1 MTSGASWPGA
11 PLPRYPLYLLPSF
24 SLPFKR
30 RQVSPASLSPSSP
43 PTESSVPPLS
53 SSPTESTLS
62 SSVGSSQSSSYAP
75 SRLSFA
81 SSSSDYVQSVEEQHP
96 ENPRLLKVHP
106 DTIRCSTCST
116 DLAFASQIVSKG
128 FTGRYGRAYLVSP
141 PENNAMGVP
150 GLGSL
155 VNIKIGKPESR
166 LLVTG
171 SHIVADVT
179 CKICHAK
186 VGWKYVDAKEE
197 SQKYKVGKYILE
209 THRTVDYKHWED
221 AAITDVPEFATS
233 SRQGKPSLDAEP
245 VIFDSE
251 DEDECEDIFSGTWDP
266 VVVAKRRARRVPQPP
281 TVYK

>member
-1 MTSGASWPGA
+1 MTNNGTSWPGG
-11 PLPRYPLYLLPSF
+11 PPPRYPLYLLPSF
-24 SLPFKR
+24 TL
-30 RQVSPASLSPSSP
+30 
-43 PTESSVPPLS
+43 PTESS
-53 SSPTESTLS
+53 LS
-62 SSVGSSQSSSYAP
+62 SSVGSSQSSSYTL

-81 SSSSDYVQSVEEQHP
+81 SSSSDYVESLEEQQP
-96 ENPRLLKVHP
+96 ENPRLLKVRP

-141 PENNAMGVP
+141 PENDGTD
-150 GLGSL
+150 GSGSGSL

-179 CKICHAK
+179 CNICHAK

-221 AAITDVPEFATS
+221 AAMVDVPEFAAS
-233 SRQGKPSLDAEP
+233 SQHDKHSLDAAEP
-245 VIFDSE
+245 VMFNSD
-251 DEDECEDIFSGTWDP
+251 DEDECEDIFSGTWDAA
-266 VVVAKRRARRVPQPP
+266 VVAKRRARKRLPP
-281 TVYK
+281 SR

>member
-1 MTSGASWPGA
+1 MTNGASWPA
-11 PLPRYPLYLLPSF
+11 PPPRYPLYLLPSF

-30 RQVSPASLSPSSP
+30 RQVSPASLSSSSP
-43 PTESSVPPLS
+43 PAENSVPPLS

-62 SSVGSSQSSSYAP
+62 SSVGSSQSSSYAR

-81 SSSSDYVQSVEEQHP
+81 SSSDDYVQSAEEQLP
-96 ENPRLLKVHP
+96 ENPRLLRVRP

-141 PENNAMGVP
+141 PENDGTGGP
-150 GLGSL
+150 SSGSL

-171 SHIVADVT
+171 SHVVTDVT
-179 CKICHAK
+179 CNICHAK

-221 AAITDVPEFATS
+221 AAISDVVPDFATS
-233 SRQGKPSLDAEP
+233 SRQAKTSLDAEP

-266 VVVAKRRARRVPQPP
+266 AVVAKRRARKMPQPSR
-281 TVYK
+281 

>member
-1 MTSGASWPGA
+1 MTNGTAWPGG
-11 PLPRYPLYLLPSF
+11 PPPRYPLYLLPSF

-30 RQVSPASLSPSSP
+30 RQVSPASPSPSSP
-43 PTESSVPPLS
+43 PSENSVPPLS
-53 SSPTESTLS
+53 SSPTDSALS
-62 SSVGSSQSSSYAP
+62 SSESSTYAP

-81 SSSSDYVQSVEEQHP
+81 SSSDDYVESIEEQQP
-96 ENPRLLKVHP
+96 VSPRLLKVHP

-141 PENNAMGVP
+141 LENDQKG
-150 GLGSL
+150 GTRLG
-155 VNIKIGKPESR
+155 KSR
-166 LLVTG
+166 

-179 CKICHAK
+179 CNICHAK

-209 THRTVDYKHWED
+209 THRTVDYRHWED
-221 AAITDVPEFATS
+221 AVLSGVPEFETATA
-233 SRQGKPSLDAEP
+233 QQAKPTPDAEP
-245 VIFDSE
+245 IVFDSE

-266 VVVAKRRARRVPQPP
+266 VVVSKRRARKVPQPSR
-281 TVYK
+281 